1 MKWIA
6 NRSQSGKLPLSF
18 PYRLEDNP
26 AFLSFRSEGGR
37 ALYGEDVYVGYRFYE
52 KLKRE
57 TLFAFGHGLSYTT
70 FSLSDLTV
78 STTDSAVSVKLRVTN
93 TGSRAGAEVVQV
105 YVDAKNPS
113 INRPVK
119 ELKGFKKVFLEAGEH
134 AEVKI
139 NMDKKYTTSFWD
151 EGRDAWI
158 MEKGWYGILVGNSSQ
173 KIGQEGSFEVGE
185 TRWWTGL

>member
-1 MKWIA
+1 M
-6 NRSQSGKLPLSF
+6 SF
-18 PYRLEDNP
+18 PHRLEDNP
-26 AFLSFRSEGGR
+26 AFLNFRSERGR

-57 TLFAFGHGLSYTT
+57 TLFGFGHGLSYTT

-78 STTDSAVSVKLRVTN
+78 STTNSTVSVKLRVTN

-119 ELKGFKKVFLEAGEH
+119 ELKGFKKVFLEPGEH
-134 AEVKI
+134 AEVGI
-139 NMDKKYTTSFWD
+139 DMDKKYTTSFWD

-185 TRWWTGL
+185 TVWWTGL

>member
-6 NRSQSGKLPLSF
+6 NFFQSGKLPLSF
-18 PYRLEDNP
+18 PCRLEDNP
-26 AFLSFRSEGGR
+26 AFLNFRSERGR

-52 KLKRE
+52 KLKRAP
-57 TLFAFGHGLSYTT
+57 LFHFGHGLSYTT
-70 FSLSDLTV
+70 FSLSDLEV
-78 STTDSAVSVKLRVTN
+78 STTNSTISVKLRVTN

-105 YVDAKNPS
+105 YVSAKNPS

-134 AEVKI
+134 AIVEI
-139 NMDKKYTTSFWD
+139 DMDKKYATSFWD

-158 MEKGWYGILVGNSSQ
+158 MEKGWYGILVGNSSEV
-173 KIGQEGSFEVGE
+173 IGQEGSFEIGE
-185 TRWWTGL
+185 TSWWNGL